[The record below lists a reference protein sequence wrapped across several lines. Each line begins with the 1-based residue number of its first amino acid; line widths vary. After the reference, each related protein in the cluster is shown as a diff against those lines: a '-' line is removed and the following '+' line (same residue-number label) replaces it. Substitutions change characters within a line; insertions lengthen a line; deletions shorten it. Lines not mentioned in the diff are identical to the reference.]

1 MSNWKSRTA
10 AGVVTTSV
18 ALAVT
23 LAQMPQARADGASA
37 RGRILF
43 LRCASCHDISD
54 TASQKIG
61 PNLRGVVGRKVASLA
76 GYRYSPALAAQ
87 DFLWDRPQLERW
99 LSNPAAVVPGTMM
112 AFAGIDNA
120 QDRDAIITYLS
131 QPPTLQPTAGQ
142 SPAGQLPAGKSP

>member
-1 MSNWKSRTA
+1 MRHPAPVSTWKSHTA
-10 AGVVTTSV
+10 AGVITTSV
-18 ALAVT
+18 LLALALT
-23 LAQMPQARADGASA
+23 LAQMTPARADGSPT

-43 LRCASCHDISD
+43 LRCASCHDISA

-87 DFLWDRPQLERW
+87 DFLWDRPQLDRW
-99 LSNPAAVVPGTMM
+99 LTNPAAVVPGTMM

-131 QPPTLQPTAGQ
+131 QPPSGQ
-142 SPAGQLPAGKSP
+142 SPAGQSP